1 MAAGCN
7 PLSAKH
13 QYNPESFLAALKLS
27 FPPILMLSP
36 SFTHVIFGLGLPLAE
51 QANATMV
58 FSITVLF
65 EGLVVILGGT
75 ETKTKK
81 KSMLK

>member
-1 MAAGCN
+1 MAPGCN

-13 QYNPESFLAALKLS
+13 QYNPELFLAALKLS
-27 FPPILMLSP
+27 FPPILILSP
-36 SFTHVIFGLGLPLAE
+36 SFTHVIFGNGLPLAE

-58 FSITVLF
+58 FSVTVLF

-81 KSMLK
+81 NMLK

>member
-1 MAAGCN
+1 
-7 PLSAKH
+7 
-13 QYNPESFLAALKLS
+13 
-27 FPPILMLSP
+27 MLSP
-36 SFTHVIFGLGLPLAE
+36 SFNHVIFGLGLPLAE

-81 KSMLK
+81 KAC